1 MKSRT
6 HALLRWTTEIQ
17 RITSDVTMITPPT
30 PHGNLMSAPAISV
43 DGVSKYFRLYHEK
56 NQYLKSALLQ
66 GRRSRYD
73 EFWALKDVSFDIPQG
88 STFGIIGANGSG
100 KSTLLKC
107 LAGILTP
114 DQGSVTMNGRVA
126 ALLELGAGFHPDLSG
141 IENIYLNGSILGMT
155 RKEMQKSVDK
165 IIDFAG
171 LGGFIDTP
179 VKNYSSGMVVRLG
192 FSVAINVDPE
202 ILLIDEV
209 LAVGDASFQRK
220 CLEKIEDFRAD
231 GKTVVIV
238 SHGVSEV
245 ARLCDQV
252 AWIQKG
258 ELERLGEPYEVVSQ
272 YMGETRT
279 LRKNVE
285 GEIGKRWGEGEIEV
299 EKIQLLDEE
308 GNDSTLF
315 QTSRRMTIRIHC
327 QSTIADIESVIS
339 LRITNLHG
347 TDLWGTSTK
356 SKGFELVI
364 PRGYSYVDLTIDSLP
379 LLEDTYD
386 ISLAIT
392 DVSGTHEYDH
402 WERRTRFEVRQTGF
416 YDVGIVTLNS
426 HWENGK

>member
-1 MKSRT
+1 
-6 HALLRWTTEIQ
+6 
-17 RITSDVTMITPPT
+17 
-30 PHGNLMSAPAISV
+30 MSSPAISV
-43 DGVSKYFRLYHEK
+43 NGVSKYFRLYHEK
-56 NQYLKSALLQ
+56 NQYLKSTLMH

-73 EFWALKDVSFDIPQG
+73 EFWALDDVTFDIPQG

-114 DQGSVTMNGRVA
+114 DKGSVTMNGRVA

-141 IENIYLNGSILGMT
+141 IENIFLNGSILGMT
-155 RKEMQKSVDK
+155 QKEMQKSIDK

-171 LGGFIDTP
+171 LGEFIDTP

-209 LAVGDASFQRK
+209 LAVGDATFQRK

-245 ARLCDQV
+245 SRLCDQV

-258 ELERLGEPYEVVSQ
+258 KLQRLGEPYEVVSE
-272 YMGETRT
+272 YMGDSRT
-279 LRKNVE
+279 LRKNAV

-299 EKIQLLDEE
+299 EKIQLLDETGTE
-308 GNDSTLF
+308 TTLF
-315 QTSRRMTIRIHC
+315 NTSHKMTIRIHC

-356 SKGFELVI
+356 SKGFQLTI
-364 PRGYSYVDLTIDSLP
+364 PRGQSFVDLTIDNLP
-379 LLEDTYD
+379 FLEDTYD
-386 ISLAIT
+386 LSLAIT

-416 YDVGIVTLNS
+416 YDVGVVTLDS
-426 HWENGK
+426 HWSFNNQN

>member
-1 MKSRT
+1 
-6 HALLRWTTEIQ
+6 
-17 RITSDVTMITPPT
+17 
-30 PHGNLMSAPAISV
+30 
-43 DGVSKYFRLYHEK
+43 
-56 NQYLKSALLQ
+56 
-66 GRRSRYD
+66 
-73 EFWALKDVSFDIPQG
+73 
-88 STFGIIGANGSG
+88 
-100 KSTLLKC
+100 
-107 LAGILTP
+107 
-114 DQGSVTMNGRVA
+114 MNGRVA

-171 LGGFIDTP
+171 LGEFIDTP
-179 VKNYSSGMVVRLG
+179 FKNYSSGMVVRLG

-416 YDVGIVTLNS
+416 YDVGIVTLDS

>member
-1 MKSRT
+1 
-6 HALLRWTTEIQ
+6 
-17 RITSDVTMITPPT
+17 MITPPT

-56 NQYLKSALLQ
+56 NQYLKSALLH

-114 DQGSVTMNGRVA
+114 DHGSVTMNGRVA

-141 IENIYLNGSILGMT
+141 IENIFLNGSILGMT
-155 RKEMQKSVDK
+155 RKEMQKSIDK

-171 LGGFIDTP
+171 LGEFIDTP

-258 ELERLGEPYEVVSQ
+258 ELQRLGEPYEVVSQ
-272 YMGETRT
+272 YMGETHT
-279 LRKNVE
+279 LRKNAE
-285 GEIGKRWGEGEIEV
+285 GEIGKRWGEGDIEV
-299 EKIQLLDEE
+299 EKIQLLDQE
-308 GNDSTLF
+308 GNESTLF
-315 QTSRRMTIRIHC
+315 QTSHSMTIRIHC

-364 PRGYSYVDLTIDSLP
+364 PRGYSYVDLTIDDLP

-386 ISLAIT
+386 ISLAVT

-416 YDVGIVTLNS
+416 YDAGIVTINS

>member
-1 MKSRT
+1 M
-6 HALLRWTTEIQ
+6 
-17 RITSDVTMITPPT
+17 ITSLTLL
-30 PHGNLMSAPAISV
+30 GKFMSTPAISV

-56 NQYLKSALLQ
+56 NQYLKSTLLH

-73 EFWALKDVSFDIPQG
+73 EFWALKDVSFDISYG

-114 DQGSVTMNGRVA
+114 DRGSVTMNGRVA

-141 IENIYLNGSILGMT
+141 IENIFLNGSILGMT
-155 RKEMQKSVDK
+155 RKEMQKSIEE

-171 LGGFIDTP
+171 LGEFIDTP

-209 LAVGDASFQRK
+209 LAVGDANFQRK

>member
-1 MKSRT
+1 
-6 HALLRWTTEIQ
+6 
-17 RITSDVTMITPPT
+17 
-30 PHGNLMSAPAISV
+30 MSAPAISV

-141 IENIYLNGSILGMT
+141 IENIFLNGSILGMT

-258 ELERLGEPYEVVSQ
+258 NSNVLGNHMRLFPNTWEKLAHYERTSREKSENDGVKARLK
-272 YMGETRT
+272 
-279 LRKNVE
+279 LRRSNFSMRKE
-285 GEIGKRWGEGEIEV
+285 M
-299 EKIQLLDEE
+299 IQLF
-308 GNDSTLF
+308 SK
-315 QTSRRMTIRIHC
+315 RR
-327 QSTIADIESVIS
+327 AE
-339 LRITNLHG
+339 
-347 TDLWGTSTK
+347 
-356 SKGFELVI
+356 
-364 PRGYSYVDLTIDSLP
+364 
-379 LLEDTYD
+379 
-386 ISLAIT
+386 
-392 DVSGTHEYDH
+392 
-402 WERRTRFEVRQTGF
+402 
-416 YDVGIVTLNS
+416 
-426 HWENGK
+426 

>member
-1 MKSRT
+1 
-6 HALLRWTTEIQ
+6 
-17 RITSDVTMITPPT
+17 
-30 PHGNLMSAPAISV
+30 MSTPAISV

-56 NQYLKSALLQ
+56 NQYLKSTLLH

-73 EFWALKDVSFDIPQG
+73 EFWALKDVSFDIPYG

-114 DQGSVTMNGRVA
+114 DRGSVTMNGRVA

-141 IENIYLNGSILGMT
+141 IENIFLNGSILGMT
-155 RKEMQKSVDK
+155 RKEMQKSIEE

-171 LGGFIDTP
+171 LGEFIDTP

-209 LAVGDASFQRK
+209 LAVGDANFQRK

>member
-1 MKSRT
+1 
-6 HALLRWTTEIQ
+6 
-17 RITSDVTMITPPT
+17 
-30 PHGNLMSAPAISV
+30 
-43 DGVSKYFRLYHEK
+43 
-56 NQYLKSALLQ
+56 
-66 GRRSRYD
+66 
-73 EFWALKDVSFDIPQG
+73 
-88 STFGIIGANGSG
+88 
-100 KSTLLKC
+100 
-107 LAGILTP
+107 
-114 DQGSVTMNGRVA
+114 
-126 ALLELGAGFHPDLSG
+126 
-141 IENIYLNGSILGMT
+141 
-155 RKEMQKSVDK
+155 
-165 IIDFAG
+165 
-171 LGGFIDTP
+171 
-179 VKNYSSGMVVRLG
+179 MVVRLG

-238 SHGVSEV
+238 SHGVSEI

-299 EKIQLLDEE
+299 EKIQLLDDE
-308 GNDSTLF
+308 GTESTLF
-315 QTSRRMTIRIHC
+315 QTSNSMTIRIHC

-356 SKGFELVI
+356 SKGFELMI
-364 PRGYSYVDLTIDSLP
+364 PRGYSYVDLIIDNLP

-386 ISLAIT
+386 ISLAVT

-416 YDVGIVTLNS
+416 YDAGIVTLNS
-426 HWENGK
+426 HWEYGK

>member
-171 LGGFIDTP
+171 LGEFIDTP